1 MKSSGVI
8 KRSGQGEDG
17 SAPASGA
24 RWVVLF
30 TDKYVARCEQ
40 VAEQAAVKTMQ
51 TFIYQSPWVTSK
63 TVKSFGTLNL
73 KFFSDCF
80 LRFKWKNPSF

>member
-51 TFIYQSPWVTSK
+51 TFIYQKPLSHI
-63 TVKSFGTLNL
+63 
-73 KFFSDCF
+73 
-80 LRFKWKNPSF
+80 